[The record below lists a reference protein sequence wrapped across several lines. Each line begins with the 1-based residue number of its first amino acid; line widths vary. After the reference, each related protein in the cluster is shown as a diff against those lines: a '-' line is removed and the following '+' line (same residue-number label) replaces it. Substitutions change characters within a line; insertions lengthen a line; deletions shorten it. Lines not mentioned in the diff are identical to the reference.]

1 MTLVVINQ
9 SSQRHF
15 QFHSIQLLTTNA
27 ECSATIFPLLRT
39 LLPRQG
45 SPAAVPN
52 SSPKLSAAAAYI
64 RRRTTYAHTSLHG
77 LAAYKN
83 HESWFRRRPHKR
95 ILGRWLGQGV
105 LCPPVAAVTLDVI
118 GPRGP
123 TNHQIMVHMA
133 NEETA
138 RSDSPT
144 ALFLNKW
151 IHSDGPCVGGL
162 RLWPFS
168 RNLQYLLCQ
177 RSSLFILE

>member
-1 MTLVVINQ
+1 MLPVWGQAAAAVFFLVGYPWKDFHWAIPLFFMTLVVINQ

-15 QFHSIQLLTTNA
+15 QFHSIRLLTTNA

-95 ILGRWLGQGV
+95 KVKYPWSMTRSRV

-144 ALFLNKW
+144 ALF
-151 IHSDGPCVGGL
+151 
-162 RLWPFS
+162 F
-168 RNLQYLLCQ
+168 
-177 RSSLFILE
+177 E